1 MKKKYVVC
9 LASLLLLASAVF
21 SQTEATIAVGNTT
34 RSYVY
39 FMPSNYDAS
48 KPVGLFLLLHGSG
61 GNQHNYDN
69 TIANYAIPDT
79 YNTIVICPQALSE
92 TDTEVIA
99 INNAIKNFG
108 KEPFNIT
115 NIWNSGTTIAT
126 TNVVP
131 SEYLFLLA
139 SLAPN
144 IAAAGKIELNK
155 ATDDVL
161 FMNTLITYFKTN
173 YNIDGD
179 RVFMAGHSMG
189 GSMCYRYAFS
199 DNRQIKAFAS
209 IYGYLG
215 KGVDTSKRFQI
226 PFCHFHSKTDEVVP
240 FYGGI
245 FNDSIPVTIRLLAQ
259 KNGQTSPIIEEI
271 ADTKADNITVKSYD
285 YNTPD
290 KPRVLFFEIDGAL
303 HANILQQNDNDVD
316 VFNELWRFFEGTPI
330 ESGLNPQTENDLTV
344 YPNPTSDYIISS
356 KSGAY
361 QLVDISGKICQQGYT
376 EAGQSLSIGTLQKGI
391 YILTLTANHTSTSHK
406 IIIQ

>member
-9 LASLLLLASAVF
+9 LASLLLLARVGF

-79 YNTIVICPQALSE
+79 HNTIVICPQALSE

-99 INNAIKNFG
+99 INNAVKNFG

-226 PFCHFHSKTDEVVP
+226 PSCHFHSKTDEVVP
-240 FYGGI
+240 FNGGI
-245 FNDSIPVTIRLLAQ
+245 FNDSIPATIKLLAQ
-259 KNGQTSPIIEEI
+259 KNGQGTPVVETM

-290 KPRVLFFEIDGAL
+290 NPRVLFFEIDGAL
-303 HANILQQNDNDVD
+303 HANILQQNDNDID

-330 ESGLNPQTENDLTV
+330 ESGLNNQAENNLTV

-376 EAGQSLSIGTLQKGI
+376 ESGQSLSIGTLQKGI
-391 YILTLTANHTSTSHK
+391 YILTLTAHHTSTSHK

>member
-1 MKKKYVVC
+1 MKKKYVIC
-9 LASLLLLASAVF
+9 LASLLLLASVGF

-39 FMPSNYDAS
+39 FIPSNYESS

-69 TIANYAIPDT
+69 TVVNYAIPDT
-79 YNTIVICPQALSE
+79 HNTIVICPQALSD
-92 TDTEVIA
+92 TDPEVSK
-99 INNAIKNFG
+99 INATIKSYG
-108 KEPFNIT
+108 KDTFNTT
-115 NIWNSGTTIAT
+115 NIWNCGTTIAT
-126 TNVVP
+126 KDVVP
-131 SEYLFLLA
+131 SEFMSILTL
-139 SLAPN
+139 LAPN

-199 DNRQIKAFAS
+199 DNRKIKAFAS

-215 KGVDTSKRFQI
+215 KGVDTTKRFEI

-245 FNDSIPVTIRLLAQ
+245 FNDSIPATIQLLAQ
-259 KNGQTSPIIEEI
+259 KNGQKTPVIETI
-271 ADTKADNITVKSYD
+271 ADTKADNITVKSYN
-285 YNTPD
+285 YNTPEN
-290 KPRVLFFEIDGAL
+290 PRVLFFEIDGAL
-303 HANILQQNDNDVD
+303 HANILQKNDNDID
-316 VFNELWRFFEGTPI
+316 VFNEIWRFFENTPI
-330 ESGLNPQTENDLTV
+330 ESGLNTHAENDLTV
-344 YPNPTSDYIISS
+344 YPNPTSSYITCS
-356 KSGAY
+356 KSGTY
-361 QLVDISGKICQQGYT
+361 KIFDISGKVCQQGYAEPGKT
-376 EAGQSLSIGTLQKGI
+376 ISISTLQKGI
-391 YILTLTANHTSTSHK
+391 YILTLTANHNITSHK